1 MAATMNGSDSHR
13 YYEFIDDSLNPKETR
28 FPSRFFS
35 SRRNIQLFPT
45 IFLPPLVPFLAS
57 SSRETDFGRAF
68 TKKRSVTT
76 FFAGRK
82 LLPFE

>member
-1 MAATMNGSDSHR
+1 MAATMNGPDSHR

-35 SRRNIQLFPT
+35 SRRNIQLFP